1 MIEEGKYIYC
11 IIGTNE
17 VRNFGPIGVGGRGDM
32 VSTISY
38 QNVSAV
44 ISNFPIGKYELS
56 RENLLAHQRV
66 VERVIGEH
74 TALPVRAFTVASNAE
89 EVRDFLRKRYAE
101 LTGLLRDMDNKVE
114 LGLAAYW
121 KDMTSI
127 FQEIVNENKAIKQ
140 LRERI
145 AVAPERRTLKDKVAL
160 GEMVA
165 NALKAKREREA
176 EELLRPFK
184 RIAFDLCQNDVRS
197 DDMILNAAFLTDRA
211 WEKEFDRQVGE
222 LDRKYAQRI
231 RLKYIGPMP
240 PYNFVN
246 LAM

>member
-1 MIEEGKYIYC
+1 
-11 IIGTNE
+11 
-17 VRNFGPIGVGGRGDM
+17 M

-74 TALPVRAFTVASNAE
+74 TTLPVRAFTVASNAE

-127 FQEIVNENKAIKQ
+127 FQEIVDENKAIKQ

-184 RIAFDLCQNDVRS
+184 RIAFDLRRNDVRS

-222 LDRKYAQRI
+222 LDRKCAQRI